1 MGFFSNLM
9 TPWRNPRRTGQRNF
23 ERGRAAELRGD
34 FAVAEACFR
43 RGALAYD
50 EHFATLD
57 RTGREARPSDLT
69 MAGICHV
76 RVGRNEDG
84 LRLLRHAL
92 AARDIPDAWLHAGY
106 AAARL
111 GDRESATELWSNY
124 PDWAGQPVIAKTLKA
139 LVRDIGDDADS
150 GDLGAACEA
159 IAKAVLAQDRENARA
174 RPFIRHSRPVPP
186 HRGY

>member
-1 MGFFSNLM
+1 MGFFSSLM
-9 TPWRNPRRTGQRNF
+9 PPWRSPRRTGQRNF
-23 ERGRAAELRGD
+23 ERGRGAELRGD
-34 FAVAEACFR
+34 FAVAEACFG

-50 EHFATLD
+50 EHLAALD
-57 RTGREARPSDLT
+57 REGREARPSDLT
-69 MAGICHV
+69 MAGICLV
-76 RVGRNEDG
+76 RVGRNADG
-84 LRLLRHAL
+84 LRLLRRAL

-111 GDRESATELWSNY
+111 GDREGAAELWSRY
-124 PDWAGQPVIAKTLKA
+124 PDWAGQPVIARTLKT
-139 LVRDIGDDADS
+139 LVRDIKDGD

-159 IAKAVLAQDRENARA
+159 IARAVLDQDRENARS

>member
-1 MGFFSNLM
+1 MGFFSIL
-9 TPWRNPRRTGQRNF
+9 TLPRRKPGRIGQRNF

-34 FAVAEACFR
+34 FSEAEACFR
-43 RGALAYD
+43 RGAQAYD
-50 EHFATLD
+50 EHLSALA
-57 RTGREARPSDLT
+57 RSGREAFPSDLT

-76 RVGRNEDG
+76 RIGRNEEG
-84 LRLLRHAL
+84 LRLLRRAL

-111 GDRESATELWSNY
+111 GDREGAADLWSGY
-124 PDWAGQPVIAKTLKA
+124 PAWADQPVIAKTLKA
-139 LVRDIGDDADS
+139 LSHEVRNG
-150 GDLGAACEA
+150 GDLAAACESVA
-159 IAKAVLAQDRENARA
+159 RAVLAQDRENARR